1 MSSEIPGEIPPS
13 TPPPATAPEPA
24 TPSSGAPSAGIP
36 PHSAPSAPSA
46 APLPATP
53 GSGWATACH
62 LVGLLDFGVSFL
74 FVGLL
79 ATLVVWLARKDVD
92 PECDFHGKEALNFQL
107 NLLGWQLLAL
117 PLVCCCLVG
126 VPILVLLP
134 FVKLVAMLVAA
145 ARAASG
151 ERWSY
156 PLIVRIVR

>member
-1 MSSEIPGEIPPS
+1 MSSEIPAESASS
-13 TPPPATAPEPA
+13 TPPPAP
-24 TPSSGAPSAGIP
+24 APSATPGT
-36 PHSAPSAPSA
+36 APSPAPSA
-46 APLPATP
+46 AR

-74 FVGLL
+74 FVGVL
-79 ATLVVWLARKDVD
+79 ATLVVWLARKDED

-117 PLVCCCLVG
+117 PLICCCLIG
-126 VPILVLLP
+126 LPLLVALP

-156 PLIVRIVR
+156 PLIVRLVR